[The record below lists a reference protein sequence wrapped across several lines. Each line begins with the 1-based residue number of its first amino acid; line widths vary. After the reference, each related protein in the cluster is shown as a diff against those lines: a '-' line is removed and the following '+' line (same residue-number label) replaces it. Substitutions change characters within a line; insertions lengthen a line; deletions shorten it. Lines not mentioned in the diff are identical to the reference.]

1 MGKKIADTGINEL
14 SDQFLRVVLAAAAL
28 DNRGG
33 ELTVTRKAFHE
44 PHVKLVQG
52 YHPEIEVWFE
62 DGELHIKTDWS
73 DKPVWPH

>member
-1 MGKKIADTGINEL
+1 MGKKIADAGLGEL

-28 DNRGG
+28 DNQGG
-33 ELTVTRKAFHE
+33 ELTITRKAFHE
-44 PHVKLVQG
+44 LHEKLTGG

-73 DKPVWPH
+73 ERPVWPH

>member
-1 MGKKIADTGINEL
+1 MGKKLINAEIGEL

-28 DNRGG
+28 DNKGG

-44 PHVKLVQG
+44 LHDKLCKG

-62 DGELHIKTDWS
+62 DSELHIKTDWS
-73 DKPVWPH
+73 EKPVWPH